1 MTPGGAAPEPDAHWP
16 GEIESGDDFARAP
29 SAHPFAA
36 RIAGLVADDAW
47 RAEFC
52 RGFEAHL
59 RARRIGLRGYA
70 DSSDRVTAFTTGLR
84 DREPRPVSMVF
95 RAFKKAVYQRAADRL
110 DRDLPGWR
118 PRVRTETGL
127 RVLGLAPADGE
138 GLAGYPLAREWL
150 WYHPLWIEPVGL
162 DLHQDEAQRRL
173 AAAVPDQPD
182 PAPKRRLAALLE
194 RSGDD
199 LLRSEDLGEVHDHL
213 VDQILTESLLDAVAP
228 PPGYAPYREV
238 LVKARKVNQS
248 APAAPAAAPAVDTGL
263 RDRRTTDEF
272 RDRLAVYRASGSD
285 EAPAWLLD
293 HERLHDTVA
302 ALVRSREFRTEKA
315 DLAGTLARLAA
326 RGALHPRDVKGVFGT
341 LNYLAVHMTNAGIA
355 FPADFT
361 GSLGTLAL
369 ADNGPFTGALL
380 RVQALLESKRHRYGA
395 AKVWLDASRGY
406 LDRWSGAWTTAEA
419 DAVGFAEA
427 DQQVWLAAGGTE
439 LRLLEYHLSYPF
451 LGTARLSPERLSP
464 LVRQGR
470 RALDAAA
477 QGVGKLEHLTREH
490 GLPAAKRYD
499 RASTAKWK
507 IAAQIMFVRALLLQA
522 TVDAV
527 CLDVHRAN
535 GTRTADREEI
545 ERSVGLLLGAAKL
558 EYAMLTENRL
568 EPAHMPTL
576 TQLAMHYAFLNGS
589 RLMRPG
595 GNPANLRLMPAFLTT
610 ARGGGLDLKA
620 ATAFL
625 VAKGWNAGI
634 LASITSPQIVA
645 TLARRSAPDAL
656 RARFPEDRDLVT
668 ASPYRLWRAENREEA
683 ALMRDLTIGRSPRR
697 V

>member
-1 MTPGGAAPEPDAHWP
+1 MTPAPDSPWP
-16 GEIESGDDFARAP
+16 CEVPTGDDFARTPA
-29 SAHPFAA
+29 AHPFAA
-36 RIAGLVADDAW
+36 RIARLVADDAW
-47 RAEFC
+47 RAALC

-70 DSSDRVTAFTTGLR
+70 DSSDRVTAFTAGLAE
-84 DREPRPVSMVF
+84 REPRPVSMVF
-95 RAFKKAVYQRAADRL
+95 RAFKKAVYQRTADIL

-118 PRVRTETGL
+118 PRARAETGL

-150 WYHPLWIEPVGL
+150 WYHPLWIEPVGV
-162 DLHQDEAQRRL
+162 DLHQDEAQRRRD
-173 AAAVPDQPD
+173 AAVTDQPD
-182 PAPKRRLAALLE
+182 PAYKHRLAALLE
-194 RSGDD
+194 RSCDD
-199 LLRSEDLGEVHDHL
+199 LLRSGGLGEVHDHL

-248 APAAPAAAPAVDTGL
+248 ATAAPAAALPNPAPLNPAL
-263 RDRRTTDEF
+263 RDRRTADEF

-293 HERLHDTVA
+293 HESLHDTVA
-302 ALVRSREFRTEKA
+302 ALVRSREFGAEKA

-341 LNYLAVHMTNAGIA
+341 LNYLAVHMTNAGIP

-361 GSLGTLAL
+361 GSLGALAL

-406 LDRWSGAWTTAEA
+406 LDRWSGAWTAAEA
-419 DAVGFAEA
+419 DAVAFAEA

-451 LGTARLSPERLSP
+451 LGAARLSPERLTP

-490 GLPAAKRYD
+490 GLPAAKRHD

-527 CLDVHRAN
+527 CLDVHRAT
-535 GTRTADREEI
+535 GTRTADREET

-610 ARGGGLDLKA
+610 ARDGALDLKA
-620 ATAFL
+620 ATSFL

-634 LASITSPQIVA
+634 LASITSPQIIA

-656 RARFPEDRDLVT
+656 RARFPEDRQLIA
-668 ASPYRLWRAENREEA
+668 ASPYRMWRTENREEA
-683 ALMRDLTIGRSPRR
+683 ALMRDLTIGRSPLRR
-697 V
+697 

>member
-1 MTPGGAAPEPDAHWP
+1 MTPAPDSPWP
-16 GEIESGDDFARAP
+16 CEVPTGDDFARTPA
-29 SAHPFAA
+29 AHPFAA
-36 RIAGLVADDAW
+36 RIARLVADDAW
-47 RAEFC
+47 RAALC

-70 DSSDRVTAFTTGLR
+70 DSSDRVTAFTAGLAE
-84 DREPRPVSMVF
+84 REPRPVSMVF
-95 RAFKKAVYQRAADRL
+95 RAFKKAVYQRTADIL

-118 PRVRTETGL
+118 PRARAETGL

-150 WYHPLWIEPVGL
+150 WYHPCGSSPS
-162 DLHQDEAQRRL
+162 ASTSTRTRRS
-173 AAAVPDQPD
+173 AAATRPSPTS
-182 PAPKRRLAALLE
+182 R
-194 RSGDD
+194 
-199 LLRSEDLGEVHDHL
+199 
-213 VDQILTESLLDAVAP
+213 TP
-228 PPGYAPYREV
+228 PTSTASPHSS
-238 LVKARKVNQS
+238 N
-248 APAAPAAAPAVDTGL
+248 APATTSCGPAASARSTTTSSTRSSPNPSSTPSPRPRLRPLPGSARQGPQGQPVRDRRPGRRAPEPRPLNPAL
-263 RDRRTTDEF
+263 RDRRTADEF

-293 HERLHDTVA
+293 HESLHDTVA
-302 ALVRSREFRTEKA
+302 ALVRSREFGAEKA

-341 LNYLAVHMTNAGIA
+341 LNYLAVHMTNAGIP

-361 GSLGTLAL
+361 GSLGALAL

-406 LDRWSGAWTTAEA
+406 LDRWSGAWTAAEA
-419 DAVGFAEA
+419 DAVAFAEA

-451 LGTARLSPERLSP
+451 LGAARLSPERLTP

-490 GLPAAKRYD
+490 GLPAAKRHD

-527 CLDVHRAN
+527 CLDVHRAT
-535 GTRTADREEI
+535 GTRTADREET

-610 ARGGGLDLKA
+610 ARDGALDLKA
-620 ATAFL
+620 ATSFL

-634 LASITSPQIVA
+634 LASITSPQIIA

-656 RARFPEDRDLVT
+656 RARFPEDRQLIA
-668 ASPYRLWRAENREEA
+668 ASPYRMWRTENREEA
-683 ALMRDLTIGRSPRR
+683 ALMRDLTIGRSPLRR
-697 V
+697 